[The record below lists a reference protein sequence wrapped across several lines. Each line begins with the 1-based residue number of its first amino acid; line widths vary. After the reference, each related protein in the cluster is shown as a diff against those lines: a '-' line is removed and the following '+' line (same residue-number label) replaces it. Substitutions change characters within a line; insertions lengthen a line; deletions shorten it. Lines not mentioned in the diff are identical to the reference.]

1 MIPAVI
7 QRVLLAC
14 GAIAGIVVLAIWLH
28 SAHLESQARAFKP
41 SPAHP
46 VTQAQ
51 IDRALSQFEGA
62 RKNNPD
68 TRPDV
73 EEATILTFLGR
84 DAEGHGDA
92 AERGA
97 RRAAQ
102 RDRLGTALG
111 GYAELG
117 SGAVGSGC
125 GSLSDAGSAL
135 ASLTRADRSAW
146 AISAPARITA
156 ISDSAGISQSQ
167 SSPACTS
174 QTLSAA
180 IQPAVSAASRR

>member
-1 MIPAVI
+1 MIPVVI

-84 DAEGHGDA
+84 DA
-92 AERGA
+92 
-97 RRAAQ
+97 RATAMLRNVV
-102 RDRLGTALG
+102 RDEPRN
-111 GYAELG
+111 
-117 SGAVGSGC
+117 
-125 GSLSDAGSAL
+125 AL
-135 ASLTRADRSAW
+135 AWAQLSVATRSSD
-146 AISAPARITA
+146 PA
-156 ISDSAGISQSQ
+156 
-167 SSPACTS
+167 
-174 QTLSAA
+174 LSAA
-180 IQPAVSAASRR
+180 AVARFRELVPPLAR